1 MFAGFLRLLALSGP
15 EDPDGRDRLDHPED
29 SLPEDD
35 RRGGEGVREAEAGRA
50 RRLLAAA
57 VELLDCSLV
66 QFPSYNVLQSAQT
79 TLCDSSALN
88 SCGARASPVF

>member
-15 EDPDGRDRLDHPED
+15 EDPDGRYRLDDPED

-50 RRLLAAA
+50 GRLVPAA
-57 VELLDCSLV
+57 VDGL
-66 QFPSYNVLQSAQT
+66 QQPSYNVLQSESAQT
-79 TLCDSSALN
+79 VLCDN
-88 SCGARASPVF
+88 HGARTVLQYCSP